1 MNKLFVEA
9 SPHIRSAWT
18 TQKIMMN
25 VLIALCPALIAST
38 YIFGIK
44 ALVLTVICC
53 ACCVLFEYLFSLI
66 TKRQNT
72 ISDLSAVVT
81 GMLLAFNLPVDLPIY
96 MAVIGCFIAI
106 VIVKCLFGGIGQNF
120 ANPAITARIALM
132 LSFTASMTKWTA
144 PFSWKDGVDA
154 TVSATPLS
162 EMASS
167 RAAEPSVLIS
177 DNMPSLLDMF
187 LGNRAGCLGE
197 TCIVALLIGGIYLI
211 AIGLVRPTT
220 PVCFIGTVA
229 VLALIAGKGDFN
241 YVLYQLMS
249 GGLVLGALFMATD
262 YATTPLTT
270 KGKIIFGV
278 GCGLITFAIRLF
290 ANMPEGVSFSI
301 LIMNCL
307 TPLIDRYTA
316 PKALG
321 EIKPTKTKEGK

>member
-38 YIFGIK
+38 YIFGLK
-44 ALVLTVICC
+44 ALLLTVICC

-66 TKRQNT
+66 TKRENT

-144 PFSWKDGVDA
+144 PFYWKDGVDA

-162 EMASS
+162 DS
-167 RAAEPSVLIS
+167 P
-177 DNMPSLLDMF
+177 
-187 LGNRAGCLGE
+187 
-197 TCIVALLIGGIYLI
+197 
-211 AIGLVRPTT
+211 
-220 PVCFIGTVA
+220 
-229 VLALIAGKGDFN
+229 
-241 YVLYQLMS
+241 
-249 GGLVLGALFMATD
+249 
-262 YATTPLTT
+262 
-270 KGKIIFGV
+270 
-278 GCGLITFAIRLF
+278 
-290 ANMPEGVSFSI
+290 
-301 LIMNCL
+301 
-307 TPLIDRYTA
+307 
-316 PKALG
+316 
-321 EIKPTKTKEGK
+321 

>member
-38 YIFGIK
+38 YIFGLK
-44 ALVLTVICC
+44 ALLLTVICC

-66 TKRQNT
+66 TKRENT
-72 ISDLSAVVT
+72 VSDLSAVVT

-144 PFSWKDGVDA
+144 PFYWKDGVDA

-162 EMASS
+162 EMASGS
-167 RAAEPSVLIS
+167 AVT
-177 DNMPSLLDMF
+177 PSLLDMF

-197 TCIVALLIGGIYLI
+197 TCIVALLVGGIYLI

-241 YVLYQLMS
+241 YMLCQLMS
-249 GGLVLGALFMATD
+249 GGLVIGAFFMATD

-278 GCGLITFAIRLF
+278 GCGLITFAIRQF

>member
-9 SPHIRSAWT
+9 SPHIRSPWT
-18 TQKIMMN
+18 TQKIMLN
-25 VLIALCPALIAST
+25 VIIALCPALIAST
-38 YIFGIK
+38 YYFGLK
-44 ALVLTVICC
+44 ALLLTVICC

-66 TKRQNT
+66 TKRENT
-72 ISDLSAVVT
+72 ISDLSAIVT

-144 PFSWKDGVDA
+144 PLSWKGDVDA
-154 TVSATPLS
+154 VVSATPLAA
-162 EMASS
+162 MAGS
-167 RAAEPSVLIS
+167 RAAEPSALLP

-211 AIGLVRPTT
+211 VIGVVRPTT

-229 VLALIAGKGDFN
+229 VLSLIAGKGDFT
-241 YVLYQLMS
+241 YMLYQLMS

-270 KGKIIFGV
+270 KGKVIFGV

-321 EIKPTKTKEGK
+321 EIKPVKNKEGK